1 MATRLS
7 ESDLLEVGDI
17 LESFTK
23 KLDKYAES
31 DLIDLAAR
39 LKPVAKHCKTIDD
52 YVKAHIKDKLGDE
65 AGTVKGK
72 LFQAVRTLFP
82 KEYFLGAVF
91 KEEQPELAAQYTE
104 ERQESRITFE
114 PR

>member
-23 KLDKYAES
+23 KLDKYSET

-39 LKPVAKHCKTIDD
+39 LKPIAKHCETIDE
-52 YVKAHIKDKLGDE
+52 YAKEHVKEKLGKE

-72 LFQAVRTLFP
+72 LFVAVRTFIT
-82 KEYFLGAVF
+82 KSYFMQKLF
-91 KEEQPELAAQYTE
+91 KEEQPKLADKYTE
-104 ERQESRITFE
+104 DRQESRITFE
-114 PR
+114 LR